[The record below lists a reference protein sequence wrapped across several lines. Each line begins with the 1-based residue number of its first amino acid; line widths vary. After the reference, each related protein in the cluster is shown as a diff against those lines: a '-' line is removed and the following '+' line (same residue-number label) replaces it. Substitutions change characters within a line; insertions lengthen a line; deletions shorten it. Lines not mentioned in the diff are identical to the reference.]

1 MRTSF
6 QIEGRPVAKS
16 DEAHST
22 VFSVTPNYFRTM
34 KIAVLQGRDF
44 TLQDG
49 PDTNPVVIINE
60 SLARQFFPGE
70 NPIGKHIR
78 PAYRWTRSPL
88 ACVRSWAWW
97 PT

>member
-1 MRTSF
+1 MRVSF

-22 VFSVTPNYFRTM
+22 VFSVTPNYFHTM

-49 PDTNPVVIINE
+49 AETNPVVIINE
-60 SLARQFFPGE
+60 SLARQFFPG
-70 NPIGKHIR
+70 KIR
-78 PAYRWTRSPL
+78 SGNISVPAYRWTRSPL
-88 ACVRSWAWW
+88 AYVRS
-97 PT
+97 